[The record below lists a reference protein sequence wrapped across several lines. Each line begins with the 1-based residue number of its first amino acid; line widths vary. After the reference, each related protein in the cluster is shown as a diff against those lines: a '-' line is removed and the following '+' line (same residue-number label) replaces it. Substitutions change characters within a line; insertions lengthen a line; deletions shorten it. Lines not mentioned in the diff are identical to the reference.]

1 MIFLFLTGS
10 FSHLPIKQKP
20 DVRIKTITQI
30 IFFFIGYS
38 VKHLQPTAPYQ
49 ETNVCSRSQ
58 FFTIKLINKFES
70 LYTSQLHLQTI
81 FQSVSKV
88 KHRNSNSC
96 YRLLLLLSDDISIN
110 PGPFHNHPQ
119 LDPDKR
125 NVFNHR
131 GLHFPYFNINSLL
144 LKIDELRRIA
154 RLNNAAV
161 REKQAWSRRSYL
173 LF

>member
-1 MIFLFLTGS
+1 MTGS

-38 VKHLQPTAPYQ
+38 VKHLQPTAHYQ
-49 ETNVCSRSQ
+49 EANVCSRSQ

-70 LYTSQLHLQTI
+70 LYTSQLHLQSV

-96 YRLLLLLSDDISIN
+96 YRLLLLLSGDISIN

-119 LDPDKR
+119 LDH
-125 NVFNHR
+125 NEVNIFNHR

-144 LKIDELRRIA
+144 LKIDELKRIA

-161 REKQAWSRRSYL
+161 RQKQAWRRLSCL